1 MINLTD
7 NEIAVLRSLANNHYG
22 DEGDG
27 VWSFAINDS
36 DTPSGI
42 TGPSLSGVI
51 GSLCKK
57 GLIRSE
63 EYDRNEDVIWMN
75 AAGKAEIAERGLVQR

>member
-1 MINLTD
+1 MLTLTE
-7 NEIAVLRSLANNHYG
+7 NEKAVMKSLANNHYG
-22 DEGDG
+22 TDGDG
-27 VWSFAINDS
+27 VWSWAVNDS

-63 EYDRNEDVIWMN
+63 EYEKNEDVIWMN
-75 AAGKAEIAERGLVQR
+75 DSGKEYIASEGLVD